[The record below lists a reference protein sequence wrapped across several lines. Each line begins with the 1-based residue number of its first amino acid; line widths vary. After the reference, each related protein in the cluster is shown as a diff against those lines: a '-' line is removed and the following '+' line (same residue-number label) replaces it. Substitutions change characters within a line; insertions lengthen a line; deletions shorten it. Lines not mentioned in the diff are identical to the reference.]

1 VADEQQDPV
10 MVQITEAVEL
20 GRAGDGDAARWRLTK
35 IWGEIGPQGDPF
47 HRCVLAH
54 FAADVQSD
62 VKAELMWDLRA
73 LAAAGEVTDERAQH
87 YHGSLSVAGF
97 YPSLYASLADDY
109 RRLGDWQQAQEH
121 LRQAQDAVG
130 VLGND
135 PYGRLIR
142 EGIAR
147 CADELAVGPTSC
159 DGGEPADGGR
169 PGWPAE
175 ARRGLD
181 PGRQPP
187 DTRTTRNRPLTVFC
201 WSGAVRGGGGG

>member
-1 VADEQQDPV
+1 MRRGYPTRVFLPRPCVPPELSVGAASLRAREEGQRVADEQQDPV
-10 MVQITEAVEL
+10 MVQITDAVEL
-20 GRAGDGDAARWRLTK
+20 GRAGDGDAARWRLTE
-35 IWGEIGPQGDPF
+35 IWDEIGPQGDPF

-109 RRLGDWQQAQEH
+109 RRLGDWQQAREH
-121 LRQAQDAVG
+121 LRRAQDAVG
-130 VLGND
+130 VLGDD

-159 DGGEPADGGR
+159 DGGEAG
-169 PGWPAE
+169 
-175 ARRGLD
+175 
-181 PGRQPP
+181 
-187 DTRTTRNRPLTVFC
+187 
-201 WSGAVRGGGGG
+201 